1 LTQSVVAARAGAR
14 DVVIQTQITGD
25 VDAEQ
30 TNMAAGNGT
39 VGSSWSTGYPASK
52 RPWL

>member
-1 LTQSVVAARAGAR
+1 MTAGDVGVDAVGSSSCTDAR

-30 TNMAAGNGT
+30 TNMAAGSYN
-39 VGSSWSTGYPASK
+39 V
-52 RPWL
+52 RF